1 MKIFILGGYGLT
13 GKLLARHLL
22 QQTEAD
28 VVAHGAELGNR
39 HA

>member
-22 QQTEAD
+22 QQTLSLI
-28 VVAHGAELGNR
+28 HI
-39 HA
+39 